1 MNVLNSKSDLL
12 PVNRRREKRSRT
24 LKSGKLLYGGVSL
37 TVIDCLII
45 EMSDGGARVETGVM
59 IGVPEVLSL
68 RTNDNIERRAH
79 RRWAFGKQIGI
90 EFLSDTVQCESLG
103 RN

>member
-1 MNVLNSKSDLL
+1 MNVWDSKSDLL

-45 EMSDGGARVETGVM
+45 EMSDGGARVE
-59 IGVPEVLSL
+59 L
-68 RTNDNIERRAH
+68 A
-79 RRWAFGKQIGI
+79 
-90 EFLSDTVQCESLG
+90 
-103 RN
+103 